1 MLSEDSL
8 RSIESGSETDLT
20 KVLEAFNSE
29 NAQTFSFPNVTTDF
43 KQKCVQTI
51 TGRLKCTLS
60 SKCQILCLQ
69 ALRIYSREKERM
81 EVLTSD
87 DTLEL
92 LVKLSGL
99 QYYAEEEGEGVTIQD
114 GDQDVMVESQ
124 KCLCNLIFNS
134 TVAQRYCSEKGCI
147 VGLVQRLKTYGDPD
161 LNYEIKFFDMR
172 MLFLLTALPTC
183 IQTRPKIRYE
193 LHGFTY
199 LMEVLDLTLRAAEE
213 KRTGLGDQD
222 VDLCS
227 EILKIL
233 FNLTVAVEK
242 KSADEE
248 EEAHFM
254 RLVSVLRDLL
264 MCTTISKDK
273 QEELHSH
280 TVNLLI
286 NIPVD
291 FYEELLTPLNESD
304 VRGVENKD
312 VEYDGKNMEAIIV
325 LIEFLSKR
333 LDRPSKSLKESL
345 TPILHCLCEACRHN
359 RSIRKFC
366 RTKILPPLR
375 EEVKRLP
382 EEGDSLRN
390 RLCKQLTS
398 PVTEVKD
405 LVAHFMFVLC
415 KENVNRMVKYTG
427 YGNCAGLLAQ
437 FGLLKLEQGNTKGD
451 YSSDSED
458 SDTEEYSELKHQINL
473 VTGRWEESKPDPMEG
488 MSEEQKEHEAMKLV
502 DAMDKLHRQGLIQ
515 PSRIGPDGRPE
526 PVSHILELAE
536 SGGATAAK
544 ETDSD

>member
-20 KVLEAFNSE
+20 NVLEAFNSE

-51 TGRLKCTLS
+51 TGRLKGALS

-134 TVAQRYCSEKGCI
+134 TVAQRYCRERRRVSELKDQD
-147 VGLVQRLKTYGDPD
+147 VGLCGEILKDPVQP
-161 LNYEIKFFDMR
+161 
-172 MLFLLTALPTC
+172 ALAAEKKR
-183 IQTRPKIRYE
+183 QMGPKIRYE

-458 SDTEEYSELKHQINL
+458 SDTEEYSELKDQINL

-515 PSRIGPDGRPE
+515 PSRIGPDGSPVPV